1 MGPRKNRTRS
11 GKRRAGVKLLAAL
24 LALHTVAGMCAA
36 AFDLVKTGRQIK
48 ELQQSLQQ
56 TACELEDLRRALA
69 AHDTPETVRKQAFRQ
84 YSMVYPEDVVFF
96 DGGTWCG
103 DSRKNKGG

>member
-1 MGPRKNRTRS
+1 MEPRKNRVRS
-11 GKRRAGVKLLAAL
+11 GKKRAAVKLLAAL

-36 AFDLVKTGRQIK
+36 ASALVKTGRQIR

-56 TACELEDLRRALA
+56 TACETGDLRRALA
-69 AHDTPETVRKQAFRQ
+69 AHDTTETVRQQAFRQ

-103 DSRKNKGG
+103 GSRKNKGG